1 MNVKNMLTYKGVMYA
16 YILSYWPV
24 LGVYICAINVK
35 YHIYMYIYIYVYMV
49 PNWSCGFNRLY
60 IRFGKRVPLIVYGM
74 ISCAY
79 CGYWVIVLWL
89 CLQL

>member
-35 YHIYMYIYIYVYMV
+35 YHIYMYIYI
-49 PNWSCGFNRLY
+49 C
-60 IRFGKRVPLIVYGM
+60 IYG
-74 ISCAY
+74 S
-79 CGYWVIVLWL
+79 
-89 CLQL
+89 